1 MALEIT
7 PLHDSLVVLIPC
19 RFDANNAPGIEKE
32 LKSLLTTNPK
42 KIILDFSETDY
53 LASAGLRVILSVSRD
68 VMKFGGRIALTE
80 LQPTVLKIFEMS
92 GFTRLFIICISREE
106 ALRKIS

>member
-7 PLHDSLVVLIPC
+7 PLQDSMVVLIPC
-19 RFDANNAPGIEKE
+19 RFDSNNAPDIEKE
-32 LKSLLTTNPK
+32 LRSLLTTNPK
-42 KIILDFSETDY
+42 KIILDFSESDY

-68 VMKFGGRIALTE
+68 FMKCGGRIALIE

-92 GFTRLFIICISREE
+92 GFTRIFTICISREE
-106 ALRKIS
+106 ALRKMA